1 MELSY
6 LWFGIVGFLFIGY
19 FILDG
24 FDFGVGI
31 ALPFVTKND
40 VEKRIAINTIGP
52 VWDLNETW
60 VIVGGASLFAA
71 FPLWYATL
79 FSGFYLALLLILI
92 SLILRGV
99 SFEYRHKGHGAQW
112 TGLFDT
118 FIFIGSVVPAFLWG
132 VAFANIISGVP
143 IDVDGNFRG
152 SLLTLL
158 NPYGLLGGVVTL
170 ALFFMHGLIYLALK
184 TDGEIRDRSRM
195 LAQIVGAIAVPVGG
209 GWLVWTVLQHVTEP
223 HALWIAAYAILTA
236 ITLVASIVLVRVGK
250 DGWSFASMAGTIA
263 FAVLTILSALFPN
276 VMPSTT
282 DPAFSL
288 TIENASSSDYTLTV
302 MTWVAGIALPIVLAY
317 QAWTFWVFRKRITHS
332 SIPVTLH

>member
-24 FDFGVGI
+24 FDFGVGM
-31 ALPFVTKND
+31 ALPFVTRND
-40 VEKRIAINTIGP
+40 TERRIAINTIGP

-99 SFEYRHKGHGAQW
+99 SFEYRHKGHGPKW

-118 FIFIGSVVPAFLWG
+118 FIFIGSVVPALLWG
-132 VAFANIISGVP
+132 VAFANIIHGVP
-143 IDVDGNFRG
+143 IDSDGNFRG

-170 ALFFMHGLIYLALK
+170 ALFFMHGLVYLALK
-184 TDGEIRDRSRM
+184 SDGEIRERSRK
-195 LAQIVGAIAVPVGG
+195 LAQYVGLVAVPVGG
-209 GWLVWTVLQHVTEP
+209 GWLVWTVTEHITVNHV
-223 HALWIAAYAILTA
+223 AWIVAFAALTA
-236 ITLVASIVLVRVGK
+236 LALVASIVLVRLGK
-250 DGWSFASMAGTIA
+250 DGWSFTTMAATIA

-282 DPAFSL
+282 DPAYSL
-288 TIENASSSDYTLTV
+288 TIENSSSGEYTLTV
-302 MTWVAGIALPIVLAY
+302 MTWVAVIAMPIVLAY
-317 QAWTFWVFRKRITHS
+317 QAWTFWVFRKRITHTTIAVAS
-332 SIPVTLH
+332 H

>member
-1 MELSY
+1 MDLSY
-6 LWFGIVGFLFIGY
+6 LWFGIVGFFFIGY

-24 FDFGVGI
+24 FDFGVGMS
-31 ALPFVTKND
+31 LPFVARNNEERR
-40 VEKRIAINTIGP
+40 VVINTIGP

-71 FPLWYATL
+71 FPMWYATL

-99 SFEYRHKGHGAQW
+99 SFEYRHQGKGAKW

-118 FIFIGSVVPAFLWG
+118 FIIIGSVVPALLWG
-132 VAFANIISGVP
+132 VAFANIIQGVP
-143 IDVDGNFRG
+143 IDENGNFTG

-184 TDGEIRDRSRM
+184 SEGEIRDRARS
-195 LAQIVGAIAVPVGG
+195 LAVTVGLVAVPVGG
-209 GWLVWTVLQHVTEP
+209 GWLLWTVLQHASVS
-223 HALWIAAYAILTA
+223 HVLVIVAFALLTALALVAAILLTRSGA
-236 ITLVASIVLVRVGK
+236 DGK
-250 DGWSFASMAGTIA
+250 AFAAMAMTIA

-276 VMPSTT
+276 VMPSST
-282 DPAFSL
+282 DAAYSL
-288 TIENASSSDYTLTV
+288 TIENASSSTYTLTV
-302 MTWVAGIALPIVLAY
+302 MTWVAAFALPIVLAY
-317 QAWTFWVFRKRITHS
+317 QAWTFWIFRKRVTVA
-332 SIPVTLH
+332 SIPVSAH